1 MSTPITTYSLLQS
14 ALEDWLARADLT
26 EQIPTFI
33 FFAEAELNRTKRI
46 FAMETVQYVYT
57 TAGSKWLA
65 YPNGYKGFRWL
76 RRDISAQAGKL
87 DYVTPDTMNSDSRYH
102 AEGTPQVYTLHGD
115 RVQLGPVPNA
125 VIQLEAGV
133 FEDVPYLS
141 DDNTSNWWLAN
152 APDALMYGA
161 LMHAE
166 PYLKND
172 PRTKVWAQM
181 YARAVGAIDTLDE
194 QYRYPSGSLA
204 QRRV

>member
-1 MSTPITTYSLLQS
+1 MSTPITSFS
-14 ALEDWLARADLT
+14 ALTSAIADWLVRTDLAV
-26 EQIPTFI
+26 QIPTFV

-46 FAMETVQYVYT
+46 FAMETVQYVDT

-65 YPNGYKGFRWL
+65 YPGGYKGFRWL
-76 RRDISAQAGKL
+76 RRDLTAQAGKL
-87 DYVTPDTMNSDSRYH
+87 DFVTPEVMNSDSRYH
-102 AEGTPQVYTLHGD
+102 TEGVPEVYTLHGD

-133 FEDVPYLS
+133 FENVPYLS
-141 DDNTSNWWLAN
+141 DANTSNWWLAN
-152 APDALMYGA
+152 VPDALLYGA
-161 LMHAE
+161 LIHAE

-172 PRTKVWAQM
+172 PRVETWKAM
-181 YARAVGAIDTLDE
+181 YARAVETIDMLDE